1 MEALYPGPFQNWPYM
16 YQTSCKNSAS
26 LSSERYSSKL
36 SKLRGVMGTLKFA
49 AKSFRSV
56 GGLGI
61 PGTCD

>member
-1 MEALYPGPFQNWPYM
+1 MEALYPGPFQNWPCM
-16 YQTSCKNSAS
+16 YQTSAS
-26 LSSERYSSKL
+26 SSSERYSSKL

-56 GGLGI
+56 GGLGN